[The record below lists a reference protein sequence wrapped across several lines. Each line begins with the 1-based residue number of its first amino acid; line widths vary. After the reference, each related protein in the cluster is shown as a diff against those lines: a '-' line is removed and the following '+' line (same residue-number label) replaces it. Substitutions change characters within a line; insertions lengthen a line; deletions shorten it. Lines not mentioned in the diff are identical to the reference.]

1 MTVARTLNKHFTIL
15 HWEKRVTWVYVAIV
29 MKTKTPLLSAVLS
42 LTTLITM
49 SGITLAQP
57 PPGGPP
63 RGPGGPPPGGGSG
76 PQQRPMIPT
85 GDLGPLGPMQDK
97 FAAFVR
103 SQLEGEKYYK
113 KDEESLFR
121 KHADLRRLIVES
133 MISDKISED
142 QGNGS
147 MSQLCEIGQKH
158 LTTGEINTATAMD
171 ALEKDVREQSRE
183 RVSEALLTPEVNRA
197 QVLMS
202 DLIRFTATDSKLSN
216 KTTSLKRR
224 FDDLVADEQRFKK
237 DGEVDDQERAKLTD
251 AAAESWQ
258 EFIKI
263 LKR

>member
-1 MTVARTLNKHFTIL
+1 MDWA
-15 HWEKRVTWVYVAIV
+15 YVAIV
-29 MKTKTPLLSAVLS
+29 MKTKTPSLSAVLS
-42 LTTLITM
+42 LMTLITM
-49 SGITLAQP
+49 SGLALAQP
-57 PPGGPP
+57 RPGGPP
-63 RGPGGPPPGGGSG
+63 RGPGGPPPGGGSINE
-76 PQQRPMIPT
+76 PRPMIPT

-103 SQLEGEKYYK
+103 AQLEGEKYYK